1 MAPFPVVAA
10 LADDLMMLL
19 VMVRLTMMAVRLPV
33 LDDVSMALRAVSVAV
48 GGPDF
53 VERPRRP
60 CRGPECGRGGHEQPD
75 LQQFRHPFTSIVVLR
90 LKERAWPHIRSVGIQ
105 AFLLSRRAFRAR
117 WRGRPTAGGLGRGV
131 GKWQVGPC
139 NHLRVSYGLVLAGT
153 ASVRGGGTGPAA
165 PVVEPLPARG
175 SGSP

>member
-1 MAPFPVVAA
+1 MSVTPFPVVAA
-10 LADDLMMLL
+10 LAHDLMMLL

-33 LDDVSMALRAVSVAV
+33 LDDVSMALRAVLVAV

-90 LKERAWPHIRSVGIQ
+90 LKERAWPHIRSGGIQ
-105 AFLLSRRAFRAR
+105 AFLLPPRAFRAK

-131 GKWQVGPC
+131 GKW
-139 NHLRVSYGLVLAGT
+139 AGG
-153 ASVRGGGTGPAA
+153 A
-165 PVVEPLPARG
+165 L
-175 SGSP
+175 

>member
-1 MAPFPVVAA
+1 MSVAPFPVVAA

-33 LDDVSMALRAVSVAV
+33 LDDVSMALRAVLVAV

-75 LQQFRHPFTSIVVLR
+75 LQQSRHPFTSIVVLR
-90 LKERAWPHIRSVGIQ
+90 LKERAWPHIRSGGIQ
-105 AFLLSRRAFRAR
+105 AFCCLRERSEQDGGAGRQRAGWVAGVVK
-117 WRGRPTAGGLGRGV
+117 WAGGAL
-131 GKWQVGPC
+131 
-139 NHLRVSYGLVLAGT
+139 
-153 ASVRGGGTGPAA
+153 
-165 PVVEPLPARG
+165 
-175 SGSP
+175 